1 MNLLPTGL
9 VSQKFW
15 LLFLGLCLR
24 VSRPRKARSLDKETL
39 RRPLS
44 LITSELPHSC
54 VPSPTATSFSGE
66 LQPGPP
72 PNLHAPSHTH
82 TRTQFAPPHSP
93 NFTHPTKVGTKFL
106 TILIVFEIVIRA
118 GTPTAFCRVPQVL
131 ELQEVGPF
139 APEAQKG
146 GRKSPGQGHQ
156 TLGAAGVEK
165 EKGKD
170 TGDKR
175 EAAGHQQIPLS
186 ILCGVSPGTLPRPAL
201 GRGTRRCASFA
212 QLAAAPS
219 LRHPNGAHRR
229 QYLQRV
235 KTVC

>member
-1 MNLLPTGL
+1 MSPRLQLPVFQVSSNL
-9 VSQKFW
+9 V
-15 LLFLGLCLR
+15 LLQICT
-24 VSRPRKARSLDKETL
+24 P
-39 RRPLS
+39 
-44 LITSELPHSC
+44 PH
-54 VPSPTATSFSGE
+54 THT
-66 LQPGPP
+66 
-72 PNLHAPSHTH
+72 HTHTH
-82 TRTQFAPPHSP
+82 TRTQIAPLHSP

-156 TLGAAGVEK
+156 ALGAAGVEK

-186 ILCGVSPGTLPRPAL
+186 ALCGVSPGTLARQAL
-201 GRGTRRCASFA
+201 RRGTRHFASCA
-212 QLAAAPS
+212 QLVAALS
-219 LRHPNGAHRR
+219 FRHPDGAHVR
-229 QYLQRV
+229 QYLQRL

>member
-1 MNLLPTGL
+1 MSPRLQLPVFQVSSNL
-9 VSQKFW
+9 V
-15 LLFLGLCLR
+15 LLQIC
-24 VSRPRKARSLDKETL
+24 T
-39 RRPLS
+39 
-44 LITSELPHSC
+44 
-54 VPSPTATSFSGE
+54 
-66 LQPGPP
+66 PP
-72 PNLHAPSHTH
+72 HTH
-82 TRTQFAPPHSP
+82 THTHTQIAPLHSP

-186 ILCGVSPGTLPRPAL
+186 TLCGVSPGTLARLAL
-201 GRGTRRCASFA
+201 GRGTRHFASCA
-212 QLAAAPS
+212 QLVAALS
-219 LRHPNGAHRR
+219 FRHPDGAHVR

-235 KTVC
+235 RLFVNSVCIGGGTLLLRILD